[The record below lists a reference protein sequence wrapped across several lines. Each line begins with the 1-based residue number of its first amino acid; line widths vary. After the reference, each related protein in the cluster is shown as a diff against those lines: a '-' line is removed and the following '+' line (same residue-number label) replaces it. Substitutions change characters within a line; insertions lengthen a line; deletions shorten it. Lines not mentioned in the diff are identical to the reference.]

1 MNNLINWKPHLV
13 ILIESEK
20 TNLKKSNFFL

>member
-13 ILIESEK
+13 ILIKSEE
-20 TNLKKSNFFL
+20 TNLNKCKLFL